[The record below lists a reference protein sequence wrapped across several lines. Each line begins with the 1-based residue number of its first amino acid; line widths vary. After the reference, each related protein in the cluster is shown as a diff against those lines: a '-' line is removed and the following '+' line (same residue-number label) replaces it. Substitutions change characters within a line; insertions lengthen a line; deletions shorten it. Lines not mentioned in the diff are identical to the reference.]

1 VRVPKAVRGPLLA
14 LLGLA
19 LGVAPG
25 GDVTAPSSGVDP
37 AHLPVAAR
45 RYLPLITELTARQ
58 CPELPPVWVVAQVE
72 AESGWDPAATGGG
85 VAGLLQFDELSW
97 VAAGGAPWPSPVP
110 KAGDPV
116 TDPETHLR
124 VAVPWLC
131 STLRAVEGHL
141 TASGKTAAPLDA
153 MLVCHVAGC
162 GRVTGSTSGVPRPG
176 EAGCDERCATLVTR
190 YLDAVHEH
198 VREYAAAGS
207 APAPTPAN
215 PPAAAAPASSAAP
228 SPGPRPEA
236 APPAAGPAAPPPAAL
251 LDPASWTGGA
261 TGCRLPDPTGGRCVT
276 GATRHG
282 FDAAAAAFDGWH
294 DGPAIRS
301 AGCWDRHA
309 WNPRS
314 DHPQG
319 RACDLFATKAGR
331 FADGPELAEG
341 WRVAKWFR
349 DHAGPLQVKYIIWQ
363 GRYWAPQVGDRDG
376 WGTRYSG
383 AGIYDV
389 RTATGGHYDHVHVS
403 FRE

>member
-14 LLGLA
+14 LLGLT

-25 GDVTAPSSGVDP
+25 GDVTAPSSGVNAVNLP
-37 AHLPVAAR
+37 ATAR
-45 RYLPLITELTARQ
+45 VYLPLITDLTAQQ
-58 CPELPPVWVVAQVE
+58 CPELPPVWVVGQV
-72 AESGWDPAATGGG
+72 AADSGWDPAAEVGGA
-85 VAGLLQFDELSW
+85 AGLLQFDELTW

-110 KAGDPV
+110 RPGDPI

-141 TASGKTAAPLDA
+141 AATGKAAAPLDA

-162 GRVTGSTSGVPRPG
+162 GRVTGSASGIPQAG
-176 EAGCDERCATLVTR
+176 EAGCDERCAALVAR
-190 YLDAVHEH
+190 YLDAVHAH
-198 VREYAAAGS
+198 VREYAARGA
-207 APAPTPAN
+207 T
-215 PPAAAAPASSAAP
+215 
-228 SPGPRPEA
+228 PGPVPAVPPSTAKDPPPTDGKPE
-236 APPAAGPAAPPPAAL
+236 PPRKPAAP
-251 LDPASWTGGA
+251 LDPAGWTGGA
-261 TGCRLPDPTGGRCVT
+261 TGCTLPDPTGGRCVT

-282 FDAAAAAFDGWH
+282 FEAAAAAFDGWH
-294 DGPAIRS
+294 SGPAIRS

-331 FADGPELAEG
+331 FADGNELAEG
-341 WRVAKWFR
+341 WRVAQWFR
-349 DHAGPLQVKYIIWQ
+349 GHAAALQVKYVIWQ
-363 GRYWAPQVGDRDG
+363 GRFWSPQVRDQGG

-383 AGIYDV
+383 GGIYDV
-389 RTATGGHYDHVHVS
+389 RNATGGHYDHVHVS